1 MTNTKLN
8 EGGIASTLAP
18 AAIVIALVLVMFA
31 VWYSSTGEKTPG
43 TDDNNIGIELGQI
56 APDFAITD
64 IDGNTFSL
72 SDHRDHVVIMDLMAT
87 WCGPCITEMSH
98 LRQVYSNYSASG
110 VVIMSID
117 VDPSEMDETIRQ
129 FKTNYG
135 DDWIFASGPNVGI
148 TYEAISIPKMYI
160 INQQGRITYKSVGVT
175 SASTLASEIDK
186 LL

>member
-87 WCGPCITEMSH
+87 WC
-98 LRQVYSNYSASG
+98 A
-110 VVIMSID
+110 
-117 VDPSEMDETIRQ
+117 
-129 FKTNYG
+129 
-135 DDWIFASGPNVGI
+135 
-148 TYEAISIPKMYI
+148 
-160 INQQGRITYKSVGVT
+160 
-175 SASTLASEIDK
+175 LA
-186 LL
+186 